1 LDSRIRFLRIYAFVL
16 VALAVL
22 GLWVLHIA
30 SRSGRL
36 SSLHDYCVM
45 GVLVYYLVTAVGLLR
60 RNIWGYYLFKFFLYL
75 LIISFPIGTFI
86 AYKSLRYMR
95 ESDVK
100 SLFRSGKGP

>member
-1 LDSRIRFLRIYAFVL
+1 MDSRIRFLRIYAFVL

-22 GLWVLHIA
+22 GLWVLYITRSEPVSHYHIIY
-30 SRSGRL
+30 SG
-36 SSLHDYCVM
+36 M
-45 GVLVYYLVTAVGLLR
+45 GICLYYLVTAVGLLR